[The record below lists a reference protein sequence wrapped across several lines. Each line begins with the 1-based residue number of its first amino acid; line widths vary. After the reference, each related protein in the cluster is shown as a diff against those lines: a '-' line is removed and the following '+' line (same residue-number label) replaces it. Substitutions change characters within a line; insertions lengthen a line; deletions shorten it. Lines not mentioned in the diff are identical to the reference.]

1 MTQSRSETGRVSRPH
16 PASMLRHARREAG
29 NLVHPKHGNWHL
41 PAARAH
47 GTLWPCPPAHF
58 TGRVLP

>member
-1 MTQSRSETGRVSRPH
+1 MKPSRSETSRVSRPR
-16 PASMLRHARREAG
+16 PASMLEHARREAG
-29 NLVHPKHGNWHL
+29 NLAHPKHGNWHL

-47 GTLWPCPPAHF
+47 GTLWAGPSAPF